1 MGDASGRA
9 AQQRSFCRICAAACG
24 IIVETDGSA
33 VVRVRGDV
41 EHPVSRGY
49 TCAKGRALPALHH
62 QSDRL
67 SWPRLHGSEVSWG
80 EALDDLAGTLTS
92 VRSAVGPD
100 GVGLY
105 LATGLA
111 YDSAGQ
117 VACGLSMAA
126 MGSSSFYTAAT
137 VDNAP
142 VLVAAEQVTG
152 NAMMNPVW
160 ESHRGGVLLLVGSNP
175 VVSHGYGTTL
185 ADPVRRLREHR
196 EHGGRIVVVDPR
208 RTETAAQAEMHLQAR
223 PGSDVI
229 LLAALAREMLD
240 EGADHRELAE
250 HCIAGEVDSL
260 RIALEPFTLERAA
273 IATGVDAGEISDLL
287 SDLRASRGKVA
298 IFCGTGT
305 SMARDGILVEW
316 LRWVLLILTGSLDV
330 EGGMRF
336 NRGVVNRL
344 RPPRSIPVAQAGPA
358 SRPDLTRVAGQ
369 IPAVAMVDEIEAG
382 RLRALMIAGGNPLAA
397 FPEPGRLRDAL
408 RMLDALVVLDVAE
421 SEMTELATHV
431 LPVTAQLE
439 RADLTLAEQVSFRSG
454 MQFTE
459 AVVEPVEQRR
469 PVWWVLAS
477 VLRRLDLDILGGA
490 SVDDLDDRGFLSG
503 LLAHGPLDATT
514 VMEAGPAGVDLAPT
528 YGWVRDEFL
537 LDGCWRI
544 APSMFLE
551 RLGRHLGPEVGLVLV
566 PRRENAWSNSVRIS
580 GDGAE
585 PIALVNPDDAVST
598 GVGDGSWAAVTSDHG
613 SMVVTVAID
622 PTIRRGT
629 VSVTHGHPGASPGL
643 LVSGTTD
650 VDPLTAM
657 PWASGFPV
665 SLRPL
670 SG

>member
-1 MGDASGRA
+1 MGETSGSA

-24 IIVETDGSA
+24 IIVETDGTA
-33 VVRVRGDV
+33 VLRVRGDV
-41 EHPVSRGY
+41 DHPVSMGY
-49 TCAKGRALPALHH
+49 TCAKGRALPELHH
-62 QSDRL
+62 RADRL
-67 SWPRLHGSEVSWG
+67 SSPRLHGSKVSWG
-80 EALDDLAGTLTS
+80 EALDDLAGTLMS
-92 VRSAVGPD
+92 VRSEVGPD

-160 ESHRGGVLLLVGSNP
+160 ESHRGGLLLLVGSNP

-196 EHGGRIVVVDPR
+196 ERGGRIVVVDPR
-208 RTETAAQAEMHLQAR
+208 RTETAAHADVHIAGR

-229 LLAALAREMLD
+229 LLAALARELLIS
-240 EGADHRELAE
+240 GADQRELAS
-250 HCIAGEVDSL
+250 HCLPEEVDSL
-260 RIALEPFTLERAA
+260 RSALHPFTVDAA
-273 IATGVDAGEISDLL
+273 AVAVGVDRALIEQLL
-287 SDLRASRGKVA
+287 DDLRSAPRRVA

-305 SMARDGILVEW
+305 TMARDGVLVEW

-336 NRGVVNRL
+336 NRGAVNRL
-344 RPPRSIPVAQAGPA
+344 RPPRVIPEFQPGPS
-358 SRPDLTRVAGQ
+358 SRPDLPRVAGQ
-369 IPAVAMVDEIEAG
+369 VPAVAMVDEIEAG
-382 RLRALMIAGGNPLAA
+382 RLRALLIAGGNPLSA
-397 FPEPGRLRDAL
+397 FPEPARLRDAL
-408 RMLDALVVLDVAE
+408 RMLDALVVMDVAE

-431 LPVTAQLE
+431 LPVTSQLE
-439 RADLTLAEQVSFRSG
+439 RADLTLAEQVAFRSG

-459 AVVEPVEQRR
+459 AVVAPGEDRR

-477 VLRRLDLDILGGA
+477 LLRRLDLDILAGA
-490 SVDDLDDRGFLSG
+490 SPDGLDDRTFLSG
-503 LLAHGPLDATT
+503 LLTHGPLDEAE
-514 VMEAGPAGVDLAPT
+514 VLDAGPAGVDLAPT
-528 YGWVRDEFL
+528 YGWVREEFL

-544 APSMFLE
+544 APGPFIE
-551 RLGRHLGPEVGLVLV
+551 RLARHVGPEVGMVLV
-566 PRRENAWSNSVRIS
+566 PRRENAWSNSVHIA

-585 PIALVNPDDAVST
+585 PIALVNPEDAAAA
-598 GVGDGSWAAVTSDHG
+598 GVGHGNWAAISSDHG
-613 SMVVTVAID
+613 SMVVTVAIE

-643 LVSGTTD
+643 LISGTTD

-657 PWASGFPV
+657 PWASGLPI